1 MNSTVPMLR
10 TIWPITGPKDVMES
24 RLIIIRLDTPTGSI
38 AVGSVEPD
46 LLDTCP
52 DKATEPMNMYRKET
66 FGYLSVWAY
75 GFPLG
80 LFATSTIKLEAVT
93 KIVFLGYIFLFIWI
107 VLILLWF
114 YALLNTY
121 IFVHRMDRN
130 MKKPSPSK

>member
-1 MNSTVPMLR
+1 MDNVMGIPYFILFMIR
-10 TIWPITGPKDVMES
+10 DIPIVIYEILARMKNH
-24 RLIIIRLDTPTGSI
+24 IDTKS
-38 AVGSVEPD
+38 
-46 LLDTCP
+46 
-52 DKATEPMNMYRKET
+52 

-130 MKKPSPSK
+130 MNRKKNMPSPIKTRKYMVWAILP